1 MKKNELSVAKGS
13 PTKSFCH
20 HNQNSAFFFRLRRS
34 VAWVRNSV
42 SNAQSLPRWQVRN
55 NAPQHATG
63 KADGKGGNPSFG
75 KSFVGFGLEEGC
87 PTL

>member
-1 MKKNELSVAKGS
+1 LAHSVAEVKQEHVRDCDAVLSVGGDGTFLKIAS
-13 PTKSFCH
+13 
-20 HNQNSAFFFRLRRS
+20 
-34 VAWVRNSV
+34 
-42 SNAQSLPRWQVRN
+42 RWQVRN
-55 NAPQHATG
+55 NGPQYATG